1 MRVPSRAAKRYAKA
15 LFNLA
20 RETGQMDAVR
30 DDLAALQSLA
40 LESSELSRF
49 LADTHWSRR
58 ARAELLK
65 NLFSNRLQP
74 LSYRFL
80 VFLESKRRLGLLEP
94 ICASF
99 LGLHDDMK
107 GIVRGR
113 LTSAFALEPTDVTA
127 ISARAEPG
135 AGGALRLDVNVDT
148 GLLGGF
154 KLRVG
159 DVVHD
164 LSLAGQLRA
173 LRQRLVYG

>member
-1 MRVPSRAAKRYAKA
+1 MRVPSRAAKRYARA

-20 RETGQMDAVR
+20 RETGQIDAVK
-30 DDLAALQSLA
+30 DDVSVLQSLA
-40 LESSELSRF
+40 LQSSELSHF
-49 LADTHWSRR
+49 LGDTHLPRR
-58 ARAELLK
+58 TREELLK
-65 NLFSNRLQP
+65 RLFSGRLQP
-74 LSYRFL
+74 LSFRFL

-99 LGLHDDMK
+99 LGLHDTMK

-113 LTSAFALEPTDVTA
+113 LTSAFELEPTDVTA
-127 ISARAEPG
+127 ISSRAEPG
-135 AGGALRLDVNVDT
+135 TGGQLRLDVNVDAD
-148 GLLGGF
+148 LLGGF